1 MGIFYDESNRLFFIE
16 TPNTTMCLAVVDDE
30 GFLNNAY
37 YGAKAGRDD
46 LSFLLGGKDNPAVP
60 SRNDR
65 DRGCYFDKARLEF
78 PSGGTGDY
86 RNPAVCVRDAQG
98 HDSSLFTYVSYR
110 IYDGKDEI
118 HTPAGEGRT
127 VRMPATFAGESNA
140 QTLEIE
146 LEEKVLGL
154 KAFLSY
160 SVFEDSDAILKS
172 VRMVNASDNTVIIDK
187 LLSSNLDIDLAA
199 FGNHEPDIVT
209 LSGSWARERRMD
221 RRKISRGTTEV
232 YSTRGE
238 SSHQFQPFS
247 ALCEQG
253 TDDSGGKVYAQTLI
267 WSGNFVCGAGMDQF
281 ETVRSY
287 IGISPEHFT
296 WDLKPGETFQT
307 PEAVLVFT
315 EDGFDGM
322 SHIFHDLFRGHLI
335 RSPYLY
341 KDRPVLINNWEATYF
356 NFNTDKLLDIAREA
370 KKCGIEMLVMDDGW
384 FGKRDDDNSSLGDW
398 FVNEKK
404 LPGGIG
410 RLSDELEKI
419 GMKFGI
425 WFEPEMISPDSDLY
439 RAHPDWAISSPG
451 RIPTRIR
458 NQYVL
463 DITRSE
469 VRDYVY
475 ECVAGI
481 LRSAKISYVKWDMNR
496 QLADLGSTGLD
507 AASMG
512 RLSYLYT
519 LGVYDL
525 QERLLAEFPDLLLE
539 NCSGGGARYDAGM
552 LFFSPQIW
560 CSDDTDAYER
570 LTIQAGT
577 EMIYPLSTM
586 GAHVSASPN
595 HISGRVMPFDVRG
608 AVALSGTFGYEL
620 DITMIPG
627 DERESIPEQVEIYH
641 SIGSIVRE
649 GDYYRIAR
657 VSDMELYDA
666 WMSVTKDKERA
677 LLTYVQCKGSPQN
690 NKRTIRLKGLDP
702 DMKYSLKLIGS
713 DNENSRFCN
722 SGKQQSWNVL
732 APEGPVSGRSLMN
745 AGLMIPVLWGEYG
758 QMMIELTSEA

>member
-1 MGIFYDESNRLFFIE
+1 MGIIYNADNRLFFIE

-37 YGAKAGRDD
+37 YGARAGRDD
-46 LSFLLGGKDNPAVP
+46 LSYLLGGKNNPAVP

-65 DRGCYFDKARLEF
+65 DRGCYFDKARFEF

-86 RNPAVCVRDAQG
+86 RNPAICVRDAEG

-110 IYDGKDEI
+110 IYEGKDAIYSEI
-118 HTPAGEGRT
+118 TDGRK
-127 VRMPATFAGESNA
+127 VRMPATFAGKAGA

-160 SVFEDSDAILKS
+160 SVFDDSDAILKS
-172 VRMVNASDNTVIIDK
+172 VRLINESDTTVIIDK
-187 LLSSNLDIDLAA
+187 LLSSNLDLDLSC
-199 FGNHEPDIVT
+199 FGNHEPDIIT

-221 RRKISRGTTEV
+221 RRRISRGNSEV

-247 ALCEQG
+247 ALCETG
-253 TDDSGGKVYAQTLI
+253 ADDSKGKVYAQTLI

-287 IGISPEHFT
+287 IGISPEHFK
-296 WDLKPGETFQT
+296 WDLKPGEVFQT

-315 EDGFDGM
+315 EEGFDGM

-341 KDRPVLINNWEATYF
+341 RDRPVLINNWEATYF
-356 NFNTDKLLDIAREA
+356 NFNTDKLLDIARDA

-398 FVNEKK
+398 VVNEKK
-404 LPGGIG
+404 LPGGIE
-410 RLSDELEKI
+410 RLSDELEKM

-425 WFEPEMISPDSDLY
+425 WFEPEMVSPDSDLY

-451 RIPTRIR
+451 RVPTRIR

-469 VRDYVY
+469 VRDHVY
-475 ECVAGI
+475 ECVAKI

-496 QLADLGSTGLD
+496 QLTDLGSTGLD
-507 AASMG
+507 ASSMG

-525 QERLLAEFPDLLLE
+525 QERLLTEFPDLLLE

-577 EMIYPLSTM
+577 EMIYPMSTM

-620 DITMIPG
+620 DITAIP
-627 DERESIPEQVEIYH
+627 DFERESIPEQVAIYH
-641 SIGSIVRE
+641 SVGSIVRE

-666 WMSVTKDKERA
+666 WMSVTKDKKRA
-677 LLTYVQCKGSPQN
+677 LFTCVQCKGSPQTG
-690 NKRTIRLKGLDP
+690 KRVVRLKGLDP
-702 DMKYSLKLIGS
+702 DAMYSLKLIGS
-713 DNENSRFCN
+713 DDENGRFC
-722 SGKQQSWNVL
+722 SHGKKQAWKTL
-732 APEGPVSGRSLMN
+732 APEGAVSGKSLMN
-745 AGLMIPVLWGEYG
+745 AGIMLPVLWGEYG
-758 QMMIELTSEA
+758 QMMIELTQCV

>member
-1 MGIFYDESNRLFFIE
+1 MGIFFDDANRLFFIE
-16 TPNTTMCLAVVDDE
+16 TPGTSMCLALADEE
-30 GFLNNAY
+30 GFLCNAY
-37 YGAKAGRDD
+37 YGAAVGRDD
-46 LSFLLGGKDNPAVP
+46 LRYLLGGKNNPAVP

-65 DRGCYFDKARLEF
+65 DRGCYFDKTRLEF

-86 RNPAVCVRDAQG
+86 RNPVICVRDAGG
-98 HDSSLFTYVSYR
+98 HDSSLFTYVSHR
-110 IYDGKDEI
+110 IYEGKEEISAEMTDGRK
-118 HTPAGEGRT
+118 
-127 VRMPATFAGESNA
+127 VRMPAAFPGKAGA
-140 QTLEIE
+140 QTLRIV

-154 KAFLSY
+154 RAYLSY
-160 SVFEDSDAILKS
+160 SVFDDSDAILKS
-172 VRMVNASDNTVIIDK
+172 VRLTNESDTTVILDK
-187 LLSSNLDIDLAA
+187 LLSSNLDLDLSC
-199 FGNHEPDIVT
+199 FENHEPDIVT

-221 RRKISRGTTEV
+221 RRRISRGNSEV

-238 SSHQFQPFS
+238 SSHQFQPFM
-247 ALCEQG
+247 ALCENG
-253 TDDSGGKVYAQTLI
+253 ADDSKGRIYAQTLI

-296 WDLKPGETFQT
+296 WDLKPGESFQS

-315 EDGFDGM
+315 EKGFDGM

-341 KDRPVLINNWEATYF
+341 SERPILINNWEATYF
-356 NFNTDKLLDIAREA
+356 DFNTDKLLDIARDA

-398 FVNEKK
+398 VVNEKK
-404 LPGGIG
+404 LPGGIE
-410 RLSDELEKI
+410 RLSGELEKM

-425 WFEPEMISPDSDLY
+425 WFEPEMVSPDSDLY

-451 RIPTRIR
+451 RVPTRIR

-469 VRDYVY
+469 VRDHVY
-475 ECVAGI
+475 ECVAKI

-496 QLADLGSTGLD
+496 QLSDLGSTGLD
-507 AASMG
+507 ASSMG

-525 QERLLAEFPDLLLE
+525 QERLLEEFPDLLLE

-552 LFFSPQIW
+552 LFYSPQIW

-620 DITMIPG
+620 DITAIP
-627 DERESIPEQVEIYH
+627 DAERESIPEQVAIYH
-641 SIGSIVRE
+641 SVGDIVRE

-657 VSDMELYDA
+657 VSDIELYDA
-666 WMSVTKDKERA
+666 WMSVTKDKKRA
-677 LLTYVQCKGSPQN
+677 LLTYVQCKGSPRTG
-690 NKRTIRLKGLDP
+690 KRVIRLKGLDP
-702 DMKYSLKLIGS
+702 DMMYSLKLIGS
-713 DNENSRFCN
+713 DDENSRFC
-722 SGKQQSWNVL
+722 SHGKKHDWKIL
-732 APEGPVSGRSLMN
+732 APEGAVSGKSLMN
-745 AGLMIPVLWGEYG
+745 AGLMLPVLWGEYG
-758 QMMIELTSEA
+758 QMMFEIRQV

>member
-1 MGIFYDESNRLFFIE
+1 MGIFFDPENRLFFIE
-16 TPNTTMCLAVVDDE
+16 TLNTTMCLMIADEE
-30 GFLNNAY
+30 GFLVNAY

-46 LSFLLGGKDNPAVP
+46 LRYLTGGACDPSVP
-60 SRNDR
+60 SRNNR
-65 DRGCYFDKARLEF
+65 DRGCYFDKARMEF
-78 PSGGTGDY
+78 PSGGTGDF
-86 RNPAVCVRDAQG
+86 RTPIVSVRDAGG
-98 HDSSLFTYVSYR
+98 HDSSLFTYVSHR
-110 IYDGKDEI
+110 IYDGKDELFSGL
-118 HTPAGEGRT
+118 PDNRT
-127 VRMPATFAGESNA
+127 VRMPATFSGDSKA
-140 QTLEIE
+140 QTLEIT

-154 KAFLSY
+154 KALLSY
-160 SVFEDSDAILKS
+160 SVFEDSDAILKNVKLINES
-172 VRMVNASDNTVIIDK
+172 DSTVMVDK
-187 LLSSNLDIDLAA
+187 LLSSNLDLDLSA
-199 FGNHEPDIVT
+199 FGNNEPDLVT

-221 RRKISRGTTEV
+221 RRTISRGNTEV

-238 SSHQFQPFS
+238 SSHQFQPFF
-247 ALCEQG
+247 ALCDG
-253 TDDSGGKVYAQTLI
+253 NTDDSYGTVYAQTLV

-281 ETVRSY
+281 ETVRAY
-287 IGISPEHFT
+287 IGISPVHFS
-296 WDLKPGETFQT
+296 WDLAPGGSLQA

-315 EDGFDGM
+315 KDGFDGM
-322 SHIFHDLFRGHLI
+322 SHIFHDLFRTHLI
-335 RSPYLY
+335 RSPYLHRE
-341 KDRPVLINNWEATYF
+341 RPILINNWEATYF
-356 NFNTDKLLDIAREA
+356 NFNTDKLLDIARDA

-404 LPGGIG
+404 LPGGVE
-410 RLSDELEKI
+410 RLSDELEKL

-451 RIPTRIR
+451 RVPTRIR

-475 ECVAGI
+475 ECVAKI

-496 QLADLGSTGLD
+496 QLLDLGSAGLD
-507 AASMG
+507 EKSMG

-519 LGVYDL
+519 LSVYDL
-525 QERLLAEFPDLLLE
+525 QERLLEEFPGLLLE

-552 LFFSPQIW
+552 LFYSPQIW
-560 CSDDTDAYER
+560 CSDDTDAFER

-620 DITMIPG
+620 DITAIPEE
-627 DERESIPEQVEIYH
+627 ERKAIPEQVEIYH
-641 SIGSIVRE
+641 SVGDIVRE

-657 VSDMELYDA
+657 ISDTGLYDA
-666 WMSVTKDKERA
+666 WMSVAKDKNRA

-690 NKRTIRLKGLDP
+690 NKRLIRLKGLDP
-702 DMKYSLKLIGS
+702 DKKYRLKLIGS
-713 DNENSRFCN
+713 EREDSSFC
-722 SGKQQSWNVL
+722 SHGKKEAWKL
-732 APEGPVSGRSLMN
+732 LDPGEVSGRSLMN
-745 AGLMIPVLWGEYG
+745 AGLLMPVLWGTYG
-758 QMMIELTSEA
+758 QLMIEIICI

>member
-1 MGIFYDESNRLFFIE
+1 MGIFYDEENRLFFIE
-16 TPNTTMCLAVVDDE
+16 TANTTMCLAVVDEE
-30 GFLNNAY
+30 GFLNNVY
-37 YGAKAGRDD
+37 YGSRVGRDD
-46 LSFLLGGKDNPAVP
+46 LFYLIGGKENPSVP

-86 RNPAVCVRDAQG
+86 RTPAITLRDPDG

-110 IYDGKDEI
+110 ISETKEDMYAFMADGRK
-118 HTPAGEGRT
+118 
-127 VRMPATFAGESNA
+127 VRMPATFAGDSKA
-140 QTLEIE
+140 ACLEIE
-146 LEEKVLGL
+146 LEEKVLGIR
-154 KAFLSY
+154 AFLSY
-160 SVFEDSDAILKS
+160 SVFEDSDAIVKS
-172 VRMVNASDNTVIIDK
+172 VKVVNNSDTTVMIDR
-187 LLSSNLDIDLAA
+187 LLSSNLDLDLSA
-199 FGNHEPDIVT
+199 FGNHQPELIT
-209 LSGSWARERRMD
+209 LSGSWARERRLD
-221 RRKISRGTTEV
+221 RRPISRGNSEV

-247 ALCEQG
+247 ALCEKN
-253 TDDSGGKVYAQTLI
+253 TDDSHGTVYAQNLI

-296 WDLKPGETFQT
+296 WDLKPGESFQA

-315 EDGFDGM
+315 EEGFDGM
-322 SHIFHDLFRGHLI
+322 SHIFHDLYRSHLI
-335 RSPYLY
+335 RSPYLHME
-341 KDRPVLINNWEATYF
+341 RPVLINNWEATYF
-356 NFNTDKLLDIAREA
+356 NFNTEKLLAIASDA
-370 KKCGIEMLVMDDGW
+370 KKYGIEMLVMDDGW

-398 FVNEKK
+398 HVNEKK
-404 LPGGIG
+404 LPGGIK

-451 RIPTRIR
+451 RVPTRIR

-475 ECVAGI
+475 ECVAKI
-481 LRSAKISYVKWDMNR
+481 LRSADISYVKWDMNR
-496 QLADLGSTGLD
+496 QLADLGSLGLKG
-507 AASMG
+507 SEMG

-519 LGVYDL
+519 LGVYEL
-525 QERLLAEFPDLLLE
+525 QGRLLEEFPDLLLE

-570 LTIQAGT
+570 LSIQAGT

-620 DITMIPG
+620 DITAIP
-627 DERESIPEQVEIYH
+627 DEERAAIPEQVAIYH
-641 SIGSIVRE
+641 RVGDIVRE

-657 VSDMELYDA
+657 VSDIGLYDA
-666 WMSVTKDKERA
+666 WMSVAKDKKRA
-677 LLTYVQCKGSPQN
+677 LLTYVQCKGSPQTG
-690 NKRTIRLKGLDP
+690 KRLIKLKGLDP
-702 DMKYSLKLIGS
+702 EKRYDLKLIGA
-713 DNENSRFCN
+713 DTEGSRFC
-722 SGKQQSWNVL
+722 SHGKKHAWNVF
-732 APEGPVSGRSLMN
+732 APGCVSGRSLMN
-745 AGLMIPVLWGEYG
+745 AGILMPVLWGEYG
-758 QMMIELTSEA
+758 QMMLEITEREN